1 MGTLS
6 NYKSIIKEGWSK
18 NMEALCAAMKLNKIQ
33 KDILTDY
40 MNNGQI
46 KSQYVGRAAG
56 SSKQTRIYAAKKK
69 YTGQLSDK
77 KEALY
82 AAMKLNAKQ
91 KNILATYIRSGKIM
105 GKYSGSMAGST
116 KETQRYA
123 GMRAFKEYYE
133 GENA

>member
-1 MGTLS
+1 MGTVS

-46 KSQYVGRAAG
+46 KSQYIGRAAG

-82 AAMKLNAKQ
+82 SAMKLNAKQ